1 MHLPASSLVFITVYA
16 LLYLESNMEQSD
28 LFSEKLMNLILD
40 TIEEIVIIHDADHN
54 ILWMNH
60 AGEVAFN
67 ISVDKALTMKCHQ
80 LFGNEMSCADC
91 DVGTVVIGEP
101 TMKVPRK
108 KIIPKTGIMVACKTV
123 PYYQNGKL
131 EIVIQCL
138 RTIEEESDNRW

>member
-1 MHLPASSLVFITVYA
+1 
-16 LLYLESNMEQSD
+16 MEQGD

-40 TIEEIVIIHDADHN
+40 TIDEIVIIHDADHN

-60 AGEVAFN
+60 AGEEAFQ

-91 DVGTVVIGEP
+91 DVGTTVIGEP
-101 TMKVPRK
+101 TLKVPRK
-108 KIIPKTGIMVACKTV
+108 KVIPKTGKTVACKTV
-123 PYYQNGKL
+123 PYYKNGKM

-138 RTIEEESDNRW
+138 RPVEE